1 MSEKGGSF
9 RPVCQFCFD
18 LTPVAAAAVGVGSQ
32 LLIAPKTLVEAVAP
46 VVPIR
51 RFSVPDSCS
60 SVSKKTS
67 YFCEKKL
74 LFVSASTNRCV
85 PFNSFGFKVVLTRKI
100 ISIQAFSSSRCAAK
114 YDVKVEPT
122 LKQ

>member
-1 MSEKGGSF
+1 MSENVGSF

-32 LLIAPKTLVEAVAP
+32 LLIAPKRLVEAVAP
-46 VVPIR
+46 VVPIH
-51 RFSVPDSCS
+51 RFSVPIRDPVFRKNNSN
-60 SVSKKTS
+60 
-67 YFCEKKL
+67 FCEKKL

>member
-1 MSEKGGSF
+1 MSENVGSF

-67 YFCEKKL
+67 YFCEKNYCSFLLQQIGACRSIVLALKL
-74 LFVSASTNRCV
+74 F
-85 PFNSFGFKVVLTRKI
+85 
-100 ISIQAFSSSRCAAK
+100 
-114 YDVKVEPT
+114 
-122 LKQ
+122 

>member
-1 MSEKGGSF
+1 MSENVGSF

-46 VVPIR
+46 VVPIH

-60 SVSKKTS
+60 SVSKKT
-67 YFCEKKL
+67 ELLDIVLKL
-74 LFVSASTNRCV
+74 LKRST
-85 PFNSFGFKVVLTRKI
+85 TI
-100 ISIQAFSSSRCAAK
+100 
-114 YDVKVEPT
+114 E
-122 LKQ
+122 